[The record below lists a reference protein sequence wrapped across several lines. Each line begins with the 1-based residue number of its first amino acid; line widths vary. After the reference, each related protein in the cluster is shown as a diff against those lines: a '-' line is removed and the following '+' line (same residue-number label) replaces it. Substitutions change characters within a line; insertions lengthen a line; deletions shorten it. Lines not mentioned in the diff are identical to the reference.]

1 MRINT
6 FWYCLKQGIINICR
20 NILFSLAS
28 IATISACI
36 FLFCLFFALV
46 ANINYGTRMAENTVG
61 ISVFF
66 DESLSQEEI
75 ETIGQEIGTWREV
88 REMRFTSAEEAW
100 DTFKEVYFEGEEE
113 LAAGFE
119 EDNPLAGSASYEIFL
134 HDIGDQEEIAG
145 RLEAMEGVRRVRYS
159 SSLVEGFTNAGRMI
173 GLVSA
178 MIIAIL
184 LAVAVFLISNT
195 ISVAAAFRRRENEIM
210 RYIGATNFMIRA
222 PFVVE
227 GMLLGLLGA
236 VFSSYATSVE
246 MDDAKEQMSAL
257 EEEKARV
264 ESTLQGLESLKADA
278 AAYVQELD
286 ASLSEVSGEL
296 ERLAGEIAA
305 KEEEIAQAQVRLEEA
320 KAREESQYG
329 SMKLR
334 IKYMYENGETS
345 ALETILSAGSIAEL
359 LNRAEYASQ
368 IAAYDR
374 RMLTA
379 YGEAK
384 EAVRLEE
391 ETLEGERQSL
401 LDLEE
406 STRAKE
412 SSLEELMAAKTAQL
426 ASYEAQ
432 IEQAQGE
439 LDQYNADIAAQE
451 QLMREIEAEMKRR
464 EEEARKQA
472 EAQGETYTTTD
483 LGNISFIWPCPSSSR
498 ITSYFGDRESPTEGA
513 SSNHKGVDIGAGT
526 GADILAAAGGE
537 VVISTYSYSAGNYI
551 MIDHGGGVSTVYM
564 HCSQLLVQAGDQVSQ
579 GQVIAKVGSTGYSTG
594 PHLHLGIRSDGSY
607 VNPLSHVSP

>member
-178 MIIAIL
+178 VIIAIL

-227 GMLLGLLGA
+227 GVLLGLLGA
-236 VFSSYATSVE
+236 ALPLALSCFLYQKGVLY
-246 MDDAKEQMSAL
+246 L
-257 EEEKARV
+257 EERFGLLSGLFEP
-264 ESTLQGLESLKADA
+264 LQ
-278 AAYVQELD
+278 
-286 ASLSEVSGEL
+286 LSVL
-296 ERLAGEIAA
+296 FP
-305 KEEEIAQAQVRLEEA
+305 
-320 KAREESQYG
+320 
-329 SMKLR
+329 
-334 IKYMYENGETS
+334 YM
-345 ALETILSAGSIAEL
+345 AGSAMALGVGIGFFV
-359 LNRAEYASQ
+359 SFFT
-368 IAAYDR
+368 IR
-374 RMLTA
+374 RHL
-379 YGEAK
+379 
-384 EAVRLEE
+384 
-391 ETLEGERQSL
+391 
-401 LDLEE
+401 
-406 STRAKE
+406 
-412 SSLEELMAAKTAQL
+412 
-426 ASYEAQ
+426 
-432 IEQAQGE
+432 
-439 LDQYNADIAAQE
+439 
-451 QLMREIEAEMKRR
+451 
-464 EEEARKQA
+464 
-472 EAQGETYTTTD
+472 
-483 LGNISFIWPCPSSSR
+483 
-498 ITSYFGDRESPTEGA
+498 
-513 SSNHKGVDIGAGT
+513 
-526 GADILAAAGGE
+526 
-537 VVISTYSYSAGNYI
+537 
-551 MIDHGGGVSTVYM
+551 
-564 HCSQLLVQAGDQVSQ
+564 
-579 GQVIAKVGSTGYSTG
+579 KV
-594 PHLHLGIRSDGSY
+594 
-607 VNPLSHVSP
+607 

>member
-178 MIIAIL
+178 VIIAIL

-227 GMLLGLLGA
+227 GLLIGLVGAAIPLAA
-236 VFSSYATSVE
+236 VFFLYRETADYVTAHYVIMTGIFTPVPIQE
-246 MDDAKEQMSAL
+246 MMPVMTAVAL
-257 EEEKARV
+257 
-264 ESTLQGLESLKADA
+264 
-278 AAYVQELD
+278 
-286 ASLSEVSGEL
+286 
-296 ERLAGEIAA
+296 
-305 KEEEIAQAQVRLEEA
+305 
-320 KAREESQYG
+320 
-329 SMKLR
+329 
-334 IKYMYENGETS
+334 
-345 ALETILSAGSIAEL
+345 AL
-359 LNRAEYASQ
+359 
-368 IAAYDR
+368 
-374 RMLTA
+374 
-379 YGEAK
+379 
-384 EAVRLEE
+384 
-391 ETLEGERQSL
+391 
-401 LDLEE
+401 
-406 STRAKE
+406 
-412 SSLEELMAAKTAQL
+412 
-426 ASYEAQ
+426 
-432 IEQAQGE
+432 
-439 LDQYNADIAAQE
+439 
-451 QLMREIEAEMKRR
+451 
-464 EEEARKQA
+464 
-472 EAQGETYTTTD
+472 
-483 LGNISFIWPCPSSSR
+483 
-498 ITSYFGDRESPTEGA
+498 
-513 SSNHKGVDIGAGT
+513 
-526 GADILAAAGGE
+526 
-537 VVISTYSYSAGNYI
+537 
-551 MIDHGGGVSTVYM
+551 GGGI
-564 HCSQLLVQAGDQVSQ
+564 GFF
-579 GQVIAKVGSTGYSTG
+579 GSFFTIRK
-594 PHLHLGIRSDGSY
+594 HLR
-607 VNPLSHVSP
+607 V